1 MSSTIVRVK
10 TMYNFKPSKQITNQ
24 HFQGRIPDLQQNNKS
39 F

>member
-10 TMYNFKPSKQITNQ
+10 TMYNFKPLKKIKNQ
-24 HFQGRIPDLQQNNKS
+24 HFLGRIPDLQQNNKS